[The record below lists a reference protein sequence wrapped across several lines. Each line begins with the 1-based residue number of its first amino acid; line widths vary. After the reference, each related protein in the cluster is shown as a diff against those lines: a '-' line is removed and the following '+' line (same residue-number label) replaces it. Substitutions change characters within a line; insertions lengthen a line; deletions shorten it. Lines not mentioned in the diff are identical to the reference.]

1 MQETQANKPKIK
13 KGRDSIILD
22 TVVVVVITL
31 FAAFCILPFIMLIA
45 TSFETETNIV
55 REGYKLWPSKFTT
68 EAYRMIFKTGII
80 FKAYG
85 VTIFITV
92 VGTILSMIITILM
105 AYPLS
110 LKKLK
115 YKTPVNFFI
124 YFTMLF
130 SGGLV
135 PTYLLISK
143 YMNFR
148 NNIWVLIIPVL
159 LNPWNMFMLKNF
171 FRSIPEELSE
181 AAYIDGAHDIKIL
194 TKVILPV
201 AVPGIA
207 TISLFYALMYWN
219 QWYNAMLYI
228 DKKDL
233 YPLQYY
239 IMNLTR
245 SMDAVKDM
253 ARMTGQAFASLPSN
267 SIRMATAVVTIGPVI
282 FIYPFVQKYFTSG
295 IMVGSIKG

>member
-1 MQETQANKPKIK
+1 
-13 KGRDSIILD
+13 
-22 TVVVVVITL
+22 
-31 FAAFCILPFIMLIA
+31 MLIA
-45 TSFETETNIV
+45 TSFETEVNIL

-68 EAYRMIFKTGII
+68 EAYRTIFKTGEI

-85 VTIFITV
+85 VTIFTSIA
-92 VGTILSMIITILM
+92 GTLLSMVVTVLL

-110 LKKLK
+110 LKKVK
-115 YKTPVNFFI
+115 YRTQVTFFI

-130 SGGLV
+130 NGGLV

-143 YMNFR
+143 YLNLR
-148 NNIWVLIIPVL
+148 DNIWVLIIPIL
-159 LNPWNMFMLKNF
+159 LNPWNMFMMKNF

-181 AAYIDGAHDIKIL
+181 AAYIDGANDLKIL

-201 AVPGIA
+201 SVPGIA
-207 TISLFYALMYWN
+207 TISLFYALGYWN

-228 DKKDL
+228 DDKSL

-245 SMDAVKDM
+245 SIDSIKEM

-282 FIYPFVQKYFTSG
+282 FFYPFVQKYFTSG